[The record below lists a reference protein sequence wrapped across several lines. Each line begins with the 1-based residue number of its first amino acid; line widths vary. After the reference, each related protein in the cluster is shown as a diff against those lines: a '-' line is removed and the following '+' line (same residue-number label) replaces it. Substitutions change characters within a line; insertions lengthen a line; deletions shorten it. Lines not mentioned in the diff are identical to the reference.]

1 MDHRGIQYLYLHFLN
16 SNIYYFMKNR
26 IELELQAENFDM
38 NWLIYAFSGPILWAL
53 STHIDK
59 YLVERYFKQGSVAVL
74 MVFTA
79 IIGALTLPFVWF
91 LQPDVVA
98 LDLESIVL
106 IAISGTLY
114 MSAIYFYLQALQ
126 TEEASTISPFFQA
139 AGVFGLIFGYAIL
152 GEQISYSQIIGA
164 LLIIAGSVILSLN
177 FGQNTNH
184 VKKQLVI
191 LMLFCALAISLS
203 SLIFKFF
210 ASHDEFWTTT
220 FWNFFGQALFG
231 VILMLAPKN
240 RKQFS
245 EMIHANAGALLSV
258 TMTNELIN
266 LGGNLGVR
274 YTLILAP
281 LGVVQAISSTTSF
294 FVLFFGVILSLFLPN
309 LSREKITIGSLMQKI
324 IATTLV
330 FAGILLINMQ

>member
-1 MDHRGIQYLYLHFLN
+1 MY
-16 SNIYYFMKNR
+16 
-26 IELELQAENFDM
+26 
-38 NWLIYAFSGPILWAL
+38 WLIYAFSGPVLWAL

-79 IIGALTLPFVWF
+79 IIGALALPFVWLF
-91 LQPDVVA
+91 QPGVVA
-98 LDLESIVL
+98 LDHESMVFIT
-106 IAISGTLY
+106 ASGILY

-126 TEEASTISPFFQA
+126 TEEASTIAPFFQA
-139 AGVFGLIFGYAIL
+139 AGVFGLILGYFIL
-152 GEQISYSQIIGA
+152 GEQISYSQIIGI
-164 LLIIAGSVILSLN
+164 LLIIAGSVILSLR
-177 FGQNTNH
+177 FGQGTSH

-210 ASHDEFWTTT
+210 AVRDEFWATT

-231 VILMLAPKN
+231 VILMLAAEN

-258 TMTNELIN
+258 NIANELI
-266 LGGNLGVR
+266 
-274 YTLILAP
+274 
-281 LGVVQAISSTTSF
+281 
-294 FVLFFGVILSLFLPN
+294 
-309 LSREKITIGSLMQKI
+309 
-324 IATTLV
+324 
-330 FAGILLINMQ
+330 

>member
-1 MDHRGIQYLYLHFLN
+1 
-16 SNIYYFMKNR
+16 
-26 IELELQAENFDM
+26 M
-38 NWLIYAFSGPILWAL
+38 NWLIYAFSGPVLWAL
-53 STHIDK
+53 STHLDK
-59 YLVERYFKQGSVAVL
+59 YLLERYFKEGSVAVL

-79 IIGALTLPFVWF
+79 IIGALALPFVWLF
-91 LQPDVVA
+91 QSSVVA
-98 LDLESIVL
+98 LDHVSMAA
-106 IAISGTLY
+106 IAASGILY

-139 AGVFGLIFGYAIL
+139 AGVFGLILGYFIL
-152 GEQISYSQIIGA
+152 GEQISNSQIIGV
-164 LLIIAGSVILSLN
+164 LLIIAGSVILSLR
-177 FGQNTNH
+177 FGQGASQ

-210 ASHDEFWTTT
+210 AVRDEFWTTT

-231 VILMLAPKN
+231 LLLMLPAKN

-258 TMTNELIN
+258 NLTNELIN

-274 YTLILAP
+274 YTLLLAP

-294 FVLFFGVILSLFLPN
+294 FVLFFGVILSLFFPN
-309 LSREKITIGSLMQKI
+309 LAREEISIGSLIQKI

-330 FAGILLINMQ
+330 VAGVLLINTQ